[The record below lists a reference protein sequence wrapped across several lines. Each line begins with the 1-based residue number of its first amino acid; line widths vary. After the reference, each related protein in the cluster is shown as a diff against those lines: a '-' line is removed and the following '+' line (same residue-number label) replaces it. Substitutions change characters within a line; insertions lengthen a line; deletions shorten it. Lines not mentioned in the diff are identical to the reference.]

1 MPSLPATELP
11 LRHNHSAE
19 PSEHAEV
26 APIPAPSS
34 YSTPASSSKQ
44 STQSSEVA
52 ATELIFLGTGTS
64 GCVPVVQCLTVDHP
78 SCHTCTSPLKENKR
92 LNTSCILR
100 VQCPPPENSS
110 STTPIYKNLMIDAG
124 KTIYPAALNIF
135 PRYKIRTIDALV
147 LTHAHADA
155 IFGLDDL
162 RSWTLP
168 GPRSTQNHIDVYC
181 SATTMSEVAR
191 TFPYLVDKNQA
202 TGGGDVPSFVWHV
215 FDENESFR
223 IPSCGN
229 IEVVPL
235 PVEHG
240 RYLSTGN
247 PFWNLG
253 FRIGGFSYI
262 SDCSGVPEETKRKI
276 KGSRVVV
283 QDGLKWDPHAS
294 HWSIEQSRTWVRDE
308 LGSGV
313 ALKKRTTTK
322 ETNGESAFENGEPWS
337 EDLGPQSTWLTGFSH
352 AVEHVEATKE
362 FSAWG
367 KRDGRGMY
375 VRPAWD
381 GLRLGIDGRPI
392 PES

>member
-1 MPSLPATELP
+1 
-11 LRHNHSAE
+11 
-19 PSEHAEV
+19 
-26 APIPAPSS
+26 
-34 YSTPASSSKQ
+34 
-44 STQSSEVA
+44 
-52 ATELIFLGTGTS
+52 
-64 GCVPVVQCLTVDHP
+64 
-78 SCHTCTSPLKENKR
+78 
-92 LNTSCILR
+92 
-100 VQCPPPENSS
+100 
-110 STTPIYKNLMIDAG
+110 
-124 KTIYPAALNIF
+124 
-135 PRYKIRTIDALV
+135 
-147 LTHAHADA
+147 
-155 IFGLDDL
+155 
-162 RSWTLP
+162 
-168 GPRSTQNHIDVYC
+168 
-181 SATTMSEVAR
+181 MSEVAR

-240 RYLSTGN
+240 RYLSTGK

-262 SDCSGVPEETKRKI
+262 SDCSGVPEETKKKM
-276 KGSRVVV
+276 KGSRTVV
-283 QDGLKWDPHAS
+283 QDGLKWDSHAS

-308 LGSGV
+308 LGSGT
-313 ALKKRTTTK
+313 AQTKKMPCK
-322 ETNGESAFENGEPWS
+322 ETNGESAHEDGEEWT

-362 FSAWG
+362 FAAWG
-367 KRDGRGMY
+367 EQEGRGMY

-392 PES
+392 AET